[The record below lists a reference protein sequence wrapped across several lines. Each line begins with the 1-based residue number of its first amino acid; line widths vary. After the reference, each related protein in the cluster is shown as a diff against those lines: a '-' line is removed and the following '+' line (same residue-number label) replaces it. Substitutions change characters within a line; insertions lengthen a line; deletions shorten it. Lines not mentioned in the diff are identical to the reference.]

1 MLKLL
6 YIDDEINSLFLFKE
20 LFKKWFTVY
29 TLDDPTKAFDLIS
42 KEGINVLITDYLMPG
57 MNGLELAQKLHES
70 FPTVIVIILTAYDDR
85 DIMLQAINMGSIYRY
100 TLKPWNVDELKHIID
115 SAFDSYELRKR
126 NIHLINDLLAQNKR
140 LQQAYNEISL
150 LKERLEE
157 ENIQLK
163 EEFFDP
169 NDSGEI
175 IGQSKSIQQLLKLI
189 KQVAKS
195 DTAILLTGETGTGK
209 ELFAKAIHTLSNRK
223 DKLLIRVNCAAIP
236 ETLIESELFGYE
248 KGAFTGADK
257 LKYGKVELANGG
269 TLLLDE
275 IGELPL
281 NMQPKLLRVLQ
292 EGEFERLGGNDIIRT
307 NFRLIAATNRN
318 LEQAVEKG
326 AFRQDLFYR
335 INILPINVPP
345 LRMHAEDIPLLVN
358 HFINKLNKTEGKI
371 ISSLPKKTLDR
382 LMEYHWPGNIREL
395 QNVIERAHVLSN
407 GSKLEIGDWFNVS
420 SGKLTKDATFVSLEE
435 NERQHILE
443 ALERTKWK
451 IRGKEGTAELLKIKP
466 TTLESRMQKLGIRRP
481 K

>member
-1 MLKLL
+1 MRKLL
-6 YIDDEINSLFLFKE
+6 YIDDEINNQFLFKE

-57 MNGLELAQKLHES
+57 MNGLEMAQKLQES

-140 LQQAYNEISL
+140 LQQAYNEINL

-326 AFRQDLFYR
+326 TFRQDLFYR
-335 INILPINVPP
+335 INILPITIPS
-345 LRMHAEDIPLLVN
+345 LRNHAEDIPLLVN
-358 HFINKLNKTEGKI
+358 NFINKLNKTEGKI
-371 ISSLPKKTLDR
+371 ISSIAKKTLDR

-407 GSKLEIGDWFNVS
+407 GPKLEIGDWFNVPTANS
-420 SGKLTKDATFVSLEE
+420 MKNTTIISIEE

-443 ALERTKWK
+443 ALERTRWK
-451 IRGKEGTAELLKIKP
+451 IRGKEGTAELLQIKP
-466 TTLESRMQKLGIRRP
+466 TTLESRMKKLGIRRP

>member
-1 MLKLL
+1 M
-6 YIDDEINSLFLFKE
+6 
-20 LFKKWFTVY
+20 
-29 TLDDPTKAFDLIS
+29 
-42 KEGINVLITDYLMPG
+42 
-57 MNGLELAQKLHES
+57 AQKLHES

-257 LKYGKVELANGG
+257 LKYGKFEIANGG
-269 TLLLDE
+269 SLLLDE

-281 NMQPKLLRVLQ
+281 TTQPKLLRVLQ
-292 EGEFERLGGNDIIRT
+292 ESEFERLGGNKLIST
-307 NFRLIAATNRN
+307 NFRLIAATTETLNR
-318 LEQAVEKG
+318 QWK
-326 AFRQDLFYR
+326 
-335 INILPINVPP
+335 
-345 LRMHAEDIPLLVN
+345 
-358 HFINKLNKTEGKI
+358 
-371 ISSLPKKTLDR
+371 
-382 LMEYHWPGNIREL
+382 REL
-395 QNVIERAHVLSN
+395 FDKTFSIE
-407 GSKLEIGDWFNVS
+407 
-420 SGKLTKDATFVSLEE
+420 
-435 NERQHILE
+435 
-443 ALERTKWK
+443 
-451 IRGKEGTAELLKIKP
+451 
-466 TTLESRMQKLGIRRP
+466 
-481 K
+481 

>member
-20 LFKKWFTVY
+20 LFQKWFTVY

-100 TLKPWNVDELKHIID
+100 ALKPWNVDELKHIID

-209 ELFAKAIHTLSNRK
+209 ELYAKAIHTLSNRK

-292 EGEFERLGGNDIIRT
+292 EGEFERLGGNDIIKT
-307 NFRLIAATNRN
+307 NFRLIASTNRN
-318 LEQAVEKG
+318 LEQTVEKG
-326 AFRQDLFYR
+326 TFRQDLFYR
-335 INILPINVPP
+335 INILPITIPP
-345 LRMHAEDIPLLVN
+345 LRDHAEDIPLLVN
-358 HFINKLNKTEGKI
+358 HFISRLNKAEGKI
-371 ISSLPKKTLDR
+371 INSIAKKTMDR

-395 QNVIERAHVLSN
+395 QNVIERAHVLSI
-407 GSKLEIGDWFNVS
+407 GSKLEIGDWFNVVGNKS
-420 SGKLTKDATFVSLEE
+420 TIDTTIVSLEE
-435 NERQHILE
+435 NEKQHILR
-443 ALERTKWK
+443 ALEQTKWK
-451 IRGKEGTAELLKIKP
+451 IRGKNGTAELLQIKP
-466 TTLESRMQKLGIRRP
+466 TTLESRMQKLGIQRP

>member
-1 MLKLL
+1 MRKLL
-6 YIDDEINSLFLFKE
+6 YIDDEINNQFLFKE

-57 MNGLELAQKLHES
+57 MNGLEMAQKLQES

-85 DIMLQAINMGSIYRY
+85 DIMLQAINQGSIYRY
-100 TLKPWNVDELKHIID
+100 TLKPWNVDELKHTID

-140 LQQAYNEISL
+140 LQQAYNEINL

-163 EEFFDP
+163 EEFFDQ
-169 NDSGEI
+169 NESREI

-326 AFRQDLFYR
+326 IFRQDLFYR
-335 INILPINVPP
+335 INILPITIPP
-345 LRMHAEDIPLLVN
+345 LRDHAEDIPLLVN
-358 HFINKLNKTEGKI
+358 HFINQLNKTKGKI
-371 ISSLPKKTLDR
+371 IGSMAKKTLDR

-420 SGKLTKDATFVSLEE
+420 GGKATKDNAIVSLEE
-435 NERQHILE
+435 NEKKHILRT
-443 ALERTKWK
+443 LEQTKWK
-451 IRGKEGTAELLKIKP
+451 IRGKNGAAELLQIKP
-466 TTLESRMQKLGIRRP
+466 TTLESRMQKLGIHRP

>member
-85 DIMLQAINMGSIYRY
+85 DIMLQAINQGSIYRY
-100 TLKPWNVDELKHIID
+100 TLKPWNVDELKHTID

-257 LKYGKVELANGG
+257 LKYGKFEIANGG
-269 TLLLDE
+269 SLLLDE

-281 NMQPKLLRVLQ
+281 TTQPKLLRVLQ
-292 EGEFERLGGNDIIRT
+292 ESEFERLGGNKLIST

-326 AFRQDLFYR
+326 TFRQDLFYR
-335 INILPINVPP
+335 INILPITIPP
-345 LRMHAEDIPLLVN
+345 LRDHAEDIPLLVN
-358 HFINKLNKTEGKI
+358 HFISSLNKEEGKI
-371 ISSLPKKTLDR
+371 INSIAKKTMDR

-395 QNVIERAHVLSN
+395 QNVIERAHVLST
-407 GSKLEIGDWFNVS
+407 GSKLEIGDWFNVVGNKS
-420 SGKLTKDATFVSLEE
+420 IIDTTIVSLEE
-435 NERQHILE
+435 NEKQHILR
-443 ALERTKWK
+443 ALEQTKWK
-451 IRGKEGTAELLKIKP
+451 IRGKNGTAELLQIKP
-466 TTLESRMQKLGIRRP
+466 TTLESRMQKLGIQRP